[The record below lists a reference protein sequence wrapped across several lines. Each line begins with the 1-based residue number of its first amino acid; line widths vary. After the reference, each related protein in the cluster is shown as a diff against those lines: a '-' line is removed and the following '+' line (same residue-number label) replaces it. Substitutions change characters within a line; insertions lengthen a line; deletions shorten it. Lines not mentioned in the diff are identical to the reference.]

1 VRRDAA
7 LKTLCI
13 LGLQKVEVSQACFPP
28 TGVEPIAALA
38 RSYHVG
44 KSTISRLG

>member
-13 LGLQKVEVSQACFPP
+13 KRSALWKSRRDAKREAEAVALKLG
-28 TGVEPIAALA
+28 
-38 RSYHVG
+38 
-44 KSTISRLG
+44 